1 MQKIFPTDKFKDIET
16 PFYYY
21 DSDLLHETLEKI
33 NEEVKRHEGF
43 VVHYAIKANA
53 NPRVLSIINHAG
65 LGADCVSGGEI
76 QSNPYSGFSAQKN
89 VFSGGWLAD
98 WGVKL

>member
-65 LGADCVSGGEI
+65 LGADCVSGGGRE
-76 QSNPYSGFSAQKN
+76 SRLCTGFLAQKKC
-89 VFSGGWLAD
+89 FAALGKGA
-98 WGVKL
+98 WG

>member
-43 VVHYAIKANA
+43 VVHYAMYLAS
-53 NPRVLSIINHAG
+53 SIM
-65 LGADCVSGGEI
+65 LV
-76 QSNPYSGFSAQKN
+76 
-89 VFSGGWLAD
+89 
-98 WGVKL
+98 

>member
-1 MQKIFPTDKFKDIET
+1 MRVHPVIFQNTTQDRCKKIFPTDKFKDIET

-43 VVHYAIKANA
+43 VVHYAIKLMPTHVYLAS
-53 NPRVLSIINHAG
+53 SIM
-65 LGADCVSGGEI
+65 LV
-76 QSNPYSGFSAQKN
+76 
-89 VFSGGWLAD
+89 
-98 WGVKL
+98 

>member
-76 QSNPYSGFSAQKN
+76 QRSLDSGFPDKKIVDGAVGK
-89 VFSGGWLAD
+89 AD
-98 WGVKL
+98 WEID